1 MNKQDYED
9 FRKKYCVE
17 CDTEL
22 TIFCNQSEDEIDECI
37 VNMAGLYNPMD
48 DGACC

>member
-1 MNKQDYED
+1 MDKSDYET

-17 CDTEL
+17 CDPVITSL
-22 TIFCNQSEDEIDECI
+22 CNQTEEEIDEYI
-37 VNMAGLYNPMD
+37 ASMAGLYNSMD